1 MFFNRACCLLSLHLL
16 LAAHPA
22 AAAALEGR
30 VVTVS
35 DGHSLVVLVDNR
47 RIPVRV
53 AGIDAPTGTERHAIA
68 ARQSL
73 IAVCGGEPARVEVRE
88 QRRDG
93 AVVARVLCNGADAAA
108 EQVGRGMAKVGV
120 DADAHLRALQAE
132 ARATKRGVWSTREA
146 QVQRVDR

>member
-1 MFFNRACCLLSLHLL
+1 MLFKRAYVFSLHLL

-22 AAAALEGR
+22 AAATLEGR

-47 RIPVRV
+47 RMPVRI

-73 IAVCGGEPARVEVRE
+73 IAVCGGEPARMEVRE
-88 QRRDG
+88 QRRGG
-93 AVVARVLCNGADAAA
+93 AVVARVSCNGVDAAA
-108 EQVGRGMAKVGV
+108 EQVRHGMARVSI
-120 DADAHLRALQAE
+120 DADAHLGALEAE

>member
-1 MFFNRACCLLSLHLL
+1 MLLNRAHLLLLLLL

-22 AAAALEGR
+22 TAAALEGR

-35 DGHSLVVLVDNR
+35 DGHSLVVLIDNR
-47 RIPVRV
+47 RIPVRI
-53 AGIDAPTGTERHAIA
+53 AGINAPSGTERHAIA

-93 AVVARVLCNGADAAA
+93 TVVAHVSCNGADAAA
-108 EQVGRGMAKVGV
+108 EQVRRGMASVGA
-120 DADAHLRALQAE
+120 DADVHLGALQAE

-146 QVQRVDR
+146 QMQRVDR